1 MARKS
6 KKSKDEGIGDIP
18 IESMI
23 DVVFLLIIFFVVTAA
38 IDKDIEDELVGLCD
52 APHGKALV
60 KKNPKSV
67 TINVRKDGTMNIC
80 QIQMT
85 IEQISEQLKTTAVK
99 WYPGHFADMPIIIRG
114 DKDVQHGYIKKVLDA
129 VTDTGLYKVRFMAI
143 VSE

>member
-1 MARKS
+1 MARKR
-6 KKSKDEGIGDIP
+6 KKSDSGVVADIP

-52 APHGKALV
+52 APHGKPLV

-80 QIQMT
+80 QRQMT
-85 IEQISEQLKTTAVK
+85 IEQISEQIKTTAIK
-99 WYPGHFADMPIIIRG
+99 WYPGDFTAMPIIVRG
-114 DKDVQHGYIKKVLDA
+114 DKDVQHGYIKKVMDA
-129 VTDTGLYKVRFMAI
+129 ITDTGLYRVRFMAT
-143 VSE
+143 VSK